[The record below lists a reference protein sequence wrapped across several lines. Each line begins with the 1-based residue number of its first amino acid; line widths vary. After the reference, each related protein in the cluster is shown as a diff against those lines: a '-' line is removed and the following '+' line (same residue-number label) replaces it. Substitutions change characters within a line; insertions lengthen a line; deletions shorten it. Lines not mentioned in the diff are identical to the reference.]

1 MTVGNSSS
9 RTLHSICGSLFQTG
23 LVPESQCGFRK
34 DRFRKDRGTID
45 MIFTARQLQEKCQE
59 QNLDLYMTFVDLT
72 KAFDTVSLDGLWK
85 IMAKF
90 GCPPR
95 YIAMVRQFHDGMQA
109 RVQNHEE
116 YSEPFTVTN
125 GVKQGCVMAPT
136 LFSMMFS
143 AMLTDAFQDVDAG
156 FPIRYRFDG
165 KLLNLRRLQA
175 KSKVQTDVV
184 DKLLYADDLPENARS
199 EEKMQG
205 AVDRMSKAF
214 DNFQLTISTKKT
226 EVVHQPAPA
235 VQRTNHHCEWTKQVV
250 DTFTYLGSTL
260 SRAVHIGDE
269 VIART
274 AKASVA
280 FGRLRTNVWERNG
293 IRLDTKLK
301 VYKAVVLPTLLYA
314 CETWT
319 VYQCH
324 AKKLNHFH
332 LSCPRKLLKI
342 RWQDK
347 IPDTEVLKKAKMQS
361 VHTLLK
367 LVQLRWTGHV
377 TRMPDERLPKKVLYG
392 ELQEGKRSQGGQKKR

>member
-1 MTVGNSSS
+1 
-9 RTLHSICGSLFQTG
+9 
-23 LVPESQCGFRK
+23 
-34 DRFRKDRGTID
+34 
-45 MIFTARQLQEKCQE
+45 
-59 QNLDLYMTFVDLT
+59 
-72 KAFDTVSLDGLWK
+72 
-85 IMAKF
+85 
-90 GCPPR
+90 
-95 YIAMVRQFHDGMQA
+95 
-109 RVQNHEE
+109 
-116 YSEPFTVTN
+116 
-125 GVKQGCVMAPT
+125 MAPT

-184 DKLLYADDLPENARS
+184 DKLLYADDLAENAKS

-205 AVDRMSKAF
+205 AVDRMSKAC

-226 EVVHQPAPA
+226 EVVHQPAPGKPYSEPTIT
-235 VQRTNHHCEWTKQVV
+235 VNGQKLHVV
-250 DTFTYLGSTL
+250 DKFTYLGSTL
-260 SRAVHIGDE
+260 SRAVHIDDE
-269 VIART
+269 VTVRT

-319 VYQCH
+319 VYQRH

-332 LSCPRKLLKI
+332 LSCLRKLLKI

-367 LVQLRWTGHV
+367 LAQLRWTGHV
-377 TRMPDERLPKKVLYG
+377 TRMPDERLLWRTARRKALTRWPK
-392 ELQEGKRSQGGQKKR
+392 ETLQRHP